1 MKLINR
7 SGVVC
12 LVGLWCVVV
21 APVLGQT
28 VEWPSYAADVAGTKY
43 SPLEQINHQT
53 VGDLEI
59 AWRQPVIP
67 EAIRDGS
74 TVRGPVA
81 AQNTPL
87 MAGGLL
93 YVSTGLGTVA
103 ALDPSTGDV
112 VWNDDVPVF
121 EGNDR
126 NRRARQTR
134 GVANWTDGEDARVL
148 AARGPKLVALNAQT
162 GERYPEFGTD
172 GEVDLRDG
180 LI

>member
-1 MKLINR
+1 MKPQNR
-7 SGVVC
+7 AGVIG
-12 LVGLWCVVV
+12 LVGFWCLAVV
-21 APVLGQT
+21 PVLGQT
-28 VEWPSYAADVAGTKY
+28 VEWPSYAADVAGSKY
-43 SPLEQINHQT
+43 SPLEQINQQT

-103 ALDPSTGDV
+103 ALELS
-112 VWNDDVPVF
+112 
-121 EGNDR
+121 
-126 NRRARQTR
+126 
-134 GVANWTDGEDARVL
+134 
-148 AARGPKLVALNAQT
+148 
-162 GERYPEFGTD
+162 
-172 GEVDLRDG
+172 
-180 LI
+180 LIHI